1 MEARRENRKRG
12 LLDLENSVL
21 LLQRQSVK
29 ERKGRKS
36 LSVGG
41 RHNNT
46 DATTACTQAYC
57 TVIHNTVYVRYMQIS
72 LLPAADSRL
81 SARFDLK

>member
-36 LSVGG
+36 LSVGEG
-41 RHNNT
+41 TIIQMQPQRVHKLT
-46 DATTACTQAYC
+46 VQSSIIQYMFATC
-57 TVIHNTVYVRYMQIS
+57 
-72 LLPAADSRL
+72 
-81 SARFDLK
+81 RFLCFPLQTLVFPHGSI